1 MAGCRDDQLS
11 PDGDRWRIELAEWC
25 LSDAETNAVIK
36 QGTQC
41 EIDSDVW
48 TIPAERMKAKAAH
61 RVPLSIRAL
70 QVLVEARSL
79 SDGDGV
85 VFPSPATGRAL
96 TNEAFS
102 KLLRE
107 LGIDGTAHGM
117 RTAFRSWAA
126 EQGVSREV
134 AEGCLAHV
142 VKGTQGAYQR
152 SDLHETRAGHGP
164 IEPRHQRPGCLTTHR
179 LQPISRRRPLS
190 KITEVRRGPEACRRF
205 VPCSR
210 PGSMGSS

>member
-1 MAGCRDDQLS
+1 MAGGRDDQLS

-25 LSDAETNAVIK
+25 LSDAETSAVIK
-36 QGTQC
+36 PGTQC
-41 EIDSDVW
+41 EIDGDVW

-61 RVPLSIRAL
+61 RVLLSIRAL

-79 SDGDGV
+79 SGGDGV
-85 VFPSPATGRAL
+85 VFPSPATGRSP

-117 RTAFRSWAA
+117 RTAFGSWAA

-134 AEGCLAHV
+134 AEGCLAMSPRTHKAPISV
-142 VKGTQGAYQR
+142 RTCMRPAQR
-152 SDLHETRAGHGP
+152 SWTDRAATSAAWVLDDTSAQP
-164 IEPRHQRPGCLTTHR
+164 SPGVA
-179 LQPISRRRPLS
+179 S
-190 KITEVRRGPEACRRF
+190 CRR
-205 VPCSR
+205 SHLK
-210 PGSMGSS
+210 GS